1 MRLPHVIPQ
10 DLRVHW
16 NRWRAERR
24 ASAWRQNGRT
34 PGARGY
40 SVAKW
45 AAVERALGH
54 ATPQPYGYNDGGLDE
69 RVVEYPWV
77 FDRLAAL
84 STPGGRLLDAGSAL
98 NHPQLLQHGRRLGY
112 APLSI
117 VTLRHEGYADVS
129 DDVRYEFADL
139 RTLPYRDGWFAV
151 VVSLSTL
158 EHVGMDNSVY
168 GDSAVGSGNPALD
181 VQHALQELRRVLAV
195 GGTALISVPF
205 GLRAHRGWMRVFDAA
220 DVDAVERAPGWR
232 LESTR
237 VFRATREGWREC
249 SMDDAATAGYND
261 HLNRDRAG
269 IQTAPEWVAAA
280 EAVALLELTTV

>member
-1 MRLPHVIPQ
+1 MRLPRAISQ
-10 DLRVHW
+10 SLRRHW
-16 NRWRAERR
+16 DRWRTERR
-24 ASAWRQNGRT
+24 SSSWTKNGRT

-40 SVAKW
+40 TVAKW
-45 AAVERALGH
+45 AAVERALGC
-54 ATPQPYGYNDGGLDE
+54 ATPQPYGRDDGGLDE

-98 NHPQLLQHGRRLGY
+98 NHPQLLHHCRRLGY

-117 VTLRHEGYADVS
+117 VTLRHEGYASVS
-129 DDVRYEFADL
+129 DGVRYEFADL

-158 EHVGMDNSVY
+158 EHVGMDNSIY
-168 GDSAVGSGNPALD
+168 GDFGARSGDPALD
-181 VQHALQELRRVLAV
+181 VQHALRELRRVLAV

-220 DVDAVERAPGWR
+220 DVRAVEGAPGWR
-232 LESTR
+232 LEHTR
-237 VFRATREGWREC
+237 VFRAMREGWREC
-249 SMDDAATAGYND
+249 STDAASTAGYND
-261 HLNRDRAG
+261 HLDRDRAG
-269 IQTAPEWVAAA
+269 TQTAPEWVAAA
-280 EAVALLELTTV
+280 EAVALLELTKV